1 MKKGIK
7 PPYKHL
13 TPFKRCVLQNFPFIE
28 ADFDALTNYGLLCKI
43 VEYLNKVIASQN
55 EVQTNVET
63 LNNAFI
69 ELKNYVDNYFDNLDV
84 QEEIN
89 NKLDEMAESG
99 ELERIITQ
107 YYQGYINVIFPVY
120 GADGEDTLGDCSIIK
135 NGDESLMIDT
145 FTGIIDETYDSIRD
159 ALYNAGIS
167 TLTYLVITHYHG
179 DHIGNVLNLLSYG
192 YLAGCT
198 VYLPRATT
206 INDVTYDG
214 AAIKTAL
221 TNAGVTWIE
230 INNQTFTVG
239 EDCNVKMLNGSAAD
253 YQYYDDLESESGN
266 NAYNDRSIVCDV
278 EYKGRRLL
286 FTGDLE
292 YRGCEY
298 IAPQLSA
305 SNYDLLKDMHHG
317 FIDNAPDFCAKVN
330 PDYVLIPA
338 SAGMVN
344 KNYSD
349 WLINSVYWVRKS
361 KNVMIQGYQSKEI
374 NLKIDI
380 LGIHPNKEVNFVN
393 NLDCKGATNYYVD
406 YDTADEIRT
415 GSTDHPFKTLNEA
428 AIFLQKNTANEIR
441 INVKSLPITQR
452 TLYIE
457 GFKYLHIVFDS
468 GVQVKNSVTIENC
481 ERVNIESM
489 VQTSGTLNVNYSNV
503 FLNKY
508 TNTSGGKCI
517 TTNNSKVNI
526 YGELTL
532 NINTDNAID
541 VRSMSELVINTDA
554 NKLSLSYLNSTTK
567 RFLTG
572 LNSKIYINTNAI
584 SYLSALPFHTKIM
597 MVGDLNTCSLNNQCS
612 DIRALYKDDTGTY
625 SGAEMK
631 EALAGNL
638 LTIKYADKDGFQGQ
652 VRVNRWNNH
661 NITSIAKKS
670 DGTETYIRSANVT
683 FSDNT
688 FTLVGN
694 TETTIRN
701 DGTVSVTNTGNY
713 IKITGIYLEGGY
725 I

>member
-1 MKKGIK
+1 MKNFINFL
-7 PPYKHL
+7 PPWVETNIQPAFYDKESGS
-13 TPFKRCVLQNFPFIE
+13 VLQQTARMYAKVNQLVRHFNCLSKE
-28 ADFDALTNYGLLCKI
+28 TKET
-43 VEYLNKVIASQN
+43 VEEYIAKF
-55 EVQTNVET
+55 V
-63 LNNAFI
+63 
-69 ELKNYVDNYFDNLDV
+69 ELKDYVDTYFENLDV
-84 QEEIN
+84 QDEIN

-99 ELERIITQ
+99 VLERIITE

-120 GADGEDTLGDCSIIK
+120 GTDGEDTLGDCSIIQ
-135 NGDESLMIDT
+135 NGNESLMIDT
-145 FTGIIDETYDSIRD
+145 FTSIDETYDSIRD

-179 DHIGNVLNLLSYG
+179 DHIGNVLNLLNDG

-198 VYLPRATT
+198 VYLPRVATSFPEFNGT
-206 INDVTYDG
+206 
-214 AAIKTAL
+214 AIKNAL
-221 TNAGVTWIE
+221 TQAGVTWIE

-239 EDCNVKMLNGSAAD
+239 DDCTVKMLNGSATD
-253 YQYYDDLESESGN
+253 YQYYEDLESGSGN
-266 NAYNDRSIVCDV
+266 NSYNDRSIVCDI
-278 EYKGRRLL
+278 EYKGRHLL

-330 PDYVLIPA
+330 PDYVVIPA

-393 NLDCKGATNYYVD
+393 SLECKGTTNYYVD
-406 YDTADEIRT
+406 YDTADEIRN
-415 GSTDHPFKTLNEA
+415 GSTEHPFKTLNEA
-428 AIFLQKNTANEIR
+428 LVFLQKNTPNEIR
-441 INVKSLPITQR
+441 INVKSLPVSQR
-452 TLYIE
+452 TVWIE
-457 GFKYLHIVFDS
+457 GFKYLRIVFSS
-468 GVQVKNSVTIENC
+468 GVQVKNNVTIENC
-481 ERVNIESM
+481 ERAIIEGM
-489 VQTSGTLNVNYSNV
+489 VQTSGTFTINYSNV

-517 TTNNSKVNI
+517 TTSCSKVNI

-532 NINTDNAID
+532 NINTDDAID
-541 VRSMSELVINTDA
+541 VTSMSELVINTNA
-554 NKLSLSYLNSTTK
+554 NKLSLTYLNSTTK
-567 RFLTG
+567 RFLRGT
-572 LNSKIYINTNAI
+572 NSKIYINTNAI
-584 SYLSALPFHTKIM
+584 SYLSALPFNTKIM
-597 MVGDLNTCSLNNQCS
+597 PVGDLNTCSLNSQCA
-612 DIRALYKDDTGTY
+612 DIRTLYKDDTGTY
-625 SGAEMK
+625 SGADMK

-661 NITSIAKKS
+661 NITSITKKS
-670 DGTETYIRSANVT
+670 DGTETFIRSANVV

-688 FTLVGN
+688 FSLVGN
-694 TETTIRN
+694 TETIIRN
-701 DGTVSVTNTGNY
+701 DGTVAVTNTGNY